1 MPIQVTYPES
11 GKSLTRKK
19 QLARKNHLPG
29 KKQPA
34 RKNHSPGKTGKLP
47 FRRSRSET
55 PKNATKVL
63 EIATIE
69 LDRGTPKA
77 SRDHY
82 YKPRSR
88 DPLER
93 RHHGTRPKASESPVR
108 VYKVDSR
115 SMGPPSLSSP
125 QRNQIVFSRACFSL
139 NKPYAPYRLIA
150 FNHGT
155 WNMEHGRI

>member
-29 KKQPA
+29 KS
-34 RKNHSPGKTGKLP
+34 NLLGKTTHPETGKPP

-115 SMGPPSLSSP
+115 SMGPPSLPSP

-139 NKPYAPYRLIA
+139 NKPHAPYNSAIL
-150 FNHGT
+150 
-155 WNMEHGRI
+155 